1 VETEVRRAGL
11 LTGGG
16 PAVFLTELRGSCRA
30 SIPWEELT
38 VRLRRILA
46 LFTLI
51 AALLGGAAC
60 VAPAASAAA
69 TSATGWVRCANLS
82 PGDPAVDIYLLA
94 FGNSGNPTVL
104 RHVSYGD
111 VSSYMAVS
119 AGQYTVAMRPVG
131 APASSPPVVSANFM
145 VSAGTNYTVASL
157 GPATARRIE
166 VLRDQMAA
174 PAGSALV
181 RVIQASLKQNQVT
194 VSYGGDVLAQQL
206 AFGAVTSYLS
216 VQPGAH
222 TVTFSASGQQTA
234 MSVRLAA
241 GSVHTIVV
249 LDSASGLK
257 VDNLTDAAGS
267 SSAPK
272 GGAATGFGG
281 MAPRAPAGS
290 APWLATLAAGLLL
303 MAAGIL
309 GLRRARRAAAV
320 PR

>member
-1 VETEVRRAGL
+1 MRV
-11 LTGGG
+11 
-16 PAVFLTELRGSCRA
+16 SCRA
-30 SIPWEELT
+30 LILWEELT
-38 VRLRRILA
+38 VRLRSILA
-46 LFTLI
+46 LFTMI
-51 AALLGGAAC
+51 SALLGCAAFL
-60 VAPAASAAA
+60 APAASASAA
-69 TSATGWVRCANLS
+69 PATGWVRCANLS

-131 APASSPPVVSANFM
+131 ASASSPPIVSANFM

-174 PAGSALV
+174 PKGSALI
-181 RVIQASLKQNQVT
+181 RVIQASLKQDQVT
-194 VSYGGDVLAQQL
+194 ISVAGDVLARQL
-206 AFGAVTSYLS
+206 AFGGVTSYMS
-216 VQPGAH
+216 VQPGTQ
-222 TVTFSASGQQTA
+222 TVKFSASGGQTT
-234 MSVRLAA
+234 MSVTLAA

-249 LDSASGLK
+249 LDGSAGLK

-267 SSAPK
+267 SDAPM

-281 MAPRAPAGS
+281 MAPRAAPGS

-303 MAAGIL
+303 MAVGVF
-309 GLRRARRAAAV
+309 GLRRSRRTAAV
-320 PR
+320 LRE